1 MRWGAIAF
9 AVSYLLMFLISV
21 NVTLLT
27 IFSKKDIF
35 WFCNKPYLFYRFE
48 TKSKY
53 FKNLCLLQMNKK
65 QIIRY
70 LVKNKDIISIRAI
83 SRNSGFSNLSKVLA
97 GQVDKK
103 GFAFTF
109 PDKHVPKV
117 LKEIK
122 RLQAKID
129 WLQGL

>member
-1 MRWGAIAF
+1 
-9 AVSYLLMFLISV
+9 
-21 NVTLLT
+21 
-27 IFSKKDIF
+27 
-35 WFCNKPYLFYRFE
+35 
-48 TKSKY
+48 
-53 FKNLCLLQMNKK
+53 MNKK

-122 RLQAKID
+122 RLQAKIV